1 VSPAFTG
8 VRVRRMT
15 PADLDRVMEI
25 AESLKEAPQWPR
37 AAFER
42 ALDPKAQPRRIAV
55 VAEGI
60 AKTEGRFPEV
70 LPSGA
75 EAPVDSAGLMRGLKP
90 PPPSGSSSSAS
101 SAAGEGGEVVGFAV
115 ASLLPP
121 EAELETIAV
130 ASTAQRHGLA
140 RRLFAELAAEIGA
153 AQITEVFL
161 EVRASNQPALGLYRR
176 LGFTETG
183 CRVRYYHDPV
193 EDAVLM
199 RLRIGAID
207 PTSPGKKRL

>member
-1 VSPAFTG
+1 
-8 VRVRRMT
+8 MT

-42 ALDPKAQPRRIAV
+42 ALDRAAQPRRIALVAEV
-55 VAEGI
+55 VAGKGELLGVEP
-60 AKTEGRFPEV
+60 EGRP
-70 LPSGA
+70 PRA
-75 EAPVDSAGLMRGLKP
+75 KAPADFAGFMRGLKP
-90 PPPSGSSSSAS
+90 PPPSGSSSSAG

-140 RRLFAELAAEIGA
+140 RRLFVELAAKLVA

-161 EVRASNQPALGLYRR
+161 EVRASNQPALGLYRG
-176 LGFTETG
+176 LGFAETG
-183 CRVRYYHDPV
+183 RRARYYHDPV

-199 RLRIGAID
+199 RLRLRAGN
-207 PTSPGKKRL
+207 PTFPDKERA

>member
-1 VSPAFTG
+1 MSSAFTF
-8 VRVRRMT
+8 VHVRRMT
-15 PADLDRVMEI
+15 LADLERVMEI
-25 AESLKEAPQWPR
+25 AESLKEAPRWPR

-42 ALDPKAQPRRIAV
+42 ALDAAALPRRIAV

-75 EAPVDSAGLMRGLKP
+75 EAPIDSAGLMRGLKP
-90 PPPSGSSSSAS
+90 PPPSGSSALAS
-101 SAAGEGGEVVGFAV
+101 CAAGESIEVVGFTV

-140 RRLFAELAAEIGA
+140 RRLFVELAAKLVA

-183 CRVRYYHDPV
+183 RRVRYYHDPV

-199 RLRIGAID
+199 RLRLEG
-207 PTSPGKKRL
+207 G